1 MTLSIVIPCYNGEPW
16 LDEALAS
23 VAAQTRGDWEAVVVD
38 DGSTDRSAAIARQ
51 WCGRDAR
58 VRLVQQANAG
68 LPAARNAGA
77 RAATGDRLVFLDC
90 DDLLEPGFLEAMAE
104 ALDDA
109 PNMSGAACEQIVM
122 RTDGT
127 RPVQPLP
134 GGGGWL
140 AIDDILPCNGWAP
153 HAALVRRS
161 LFEKLGGFDESLRSV
176 EDWDFWLRALAVGD
190 FVAVRR
196 PLVLYRRHDKQ
207 MSGNFMRMAGCVAR
221 VMDGF
226 EKSHRAIINR
236 YGRARHRE
244 NCARLILVYAA
255 KAHAAGRKWIALRL
269 SLMAWRRAPLSAAV
283 FKPLAL
289 LWLLRPLTDWLAR
302 VRK

>member
-23 VAAQTRGDWEAVVVD
+23 VAAQTRGDWEAVIVD

-77 RAATGDRLVFLDC
+77 RATTGDRLVFLDC
-90 DDLLEPGFLEAMAE
+90 DDLLEPGFLEVMAE

-153 HAALVRRS
+153 HAALVRR
-161 LFEKLGGFDESLRSV
+161 LFSRNSADSMNRCAASRIGI
-176 EDWDFWLRALAVGD
+176 
-190 FVAVRR
+190 
-196 PLVLYRRHDKQ
+196 
-207 MSGNFMRMAGCVAR
+207 SG
-221 VMDGF
+221 
-226 EKSHRAIINR
+226 
-236 YGRARHRE
+236 
-244 NCARLILVYAA
+244 CARWPWAISSPC
-255 KAHAAGRKWIALRL
+255 AGRSCSTAATTSRCREI
-269 SLMAWRRAPLSAAV
+269 SCAWPAA
-283 FKPLAL
+283 
-289 LWLLRPLTDWLAR
+289 
-302 VRK
+302 